1 MAVTGLVP
9 RIEGLFRQVSA
20 VDIDKSDV
28 KRYQDFVNEKVFD
41 LLLAAGITAR
51 SEGRD
56 IVNPT
61 DLPLTRGMQENIQ
74 EFREIDGELDL
85 EPLLAELITVPTL
98 DVALDEETEARLPE
112 LVGGLSVALA
122 RTFRIVQPE
131 LKNPDTEAWDR
142 AREIFNVL
150 L

>member
-9 RIEGLFRQVSA
+9 RVQGLFRQVGG
-20 VDIDKSDV
+20 VDVDKNDV
-28 KRYQDFVNEKVFD
+28 KRYQDFINENVFD

-51 SEGRD
+51 SDGRD
-56 IVNPT
+56 VVRPT

-74 EFREIDGELDL
+74 EFREVDGALDL
-85 EPLLAELITVPTL
+85 VSLLEELITVPTL

-112 LVGGLSVALA
+112 VVGGLSVALV

-131 LKNPDTEAWDR
+131 LKNPDTEAWER
-142 AREIFNVL
+142 ASEIFRILV
-150 L
+150 